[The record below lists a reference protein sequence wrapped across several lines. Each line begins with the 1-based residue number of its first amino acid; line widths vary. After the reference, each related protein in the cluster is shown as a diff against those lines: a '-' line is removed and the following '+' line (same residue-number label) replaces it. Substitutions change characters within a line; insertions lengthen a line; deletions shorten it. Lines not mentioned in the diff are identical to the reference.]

1 MNSESDYT
9 VNIPSEIS
17 APIPVST
24 RKDLTKQ
31 ARESRKRRRRDRR
44 RRTEEKPS
52 EAEPPPDE
60 STPAEGEQEE
70 GSRPRSVAG
79 EDTDDGHEVDY
90 LA

>member
-9 VNIPSEIS
+9 VNSPREIS

-31 ARESRKRRRRDRR
+31 ARDARKRRRQGRR
-44 RRTEEKPS
+44 RRTEEKPL
-52 EAEPPPDE
+52 EVEPPPDE
-60 STPAEGEQEE
+60 SPPAEGEQEE
-70 GSRPRSVAG
+70 GSRPRSVADAG
-79 EDTDDGHEVDY
+79 PDDGHEVDY